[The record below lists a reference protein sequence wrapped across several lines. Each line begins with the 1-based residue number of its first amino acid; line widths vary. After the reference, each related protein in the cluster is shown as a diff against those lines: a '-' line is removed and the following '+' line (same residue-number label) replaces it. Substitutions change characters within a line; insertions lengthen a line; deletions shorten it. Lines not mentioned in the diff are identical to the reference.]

1 MFKLND
7 SQIDEN
13 QEPFLTVFSPNF
25 NNEKYISETIE
36 SIINQTYSNFE
47 YLIIDD
53 GSTDSS
59 WEIIQKYA
67 KKDKRIKILRNEKN
81 LGIVKTR
88 NKGLK
93 ERLSKSKYFA
103 IIDSDDVSELN
114 RLRIQVEFLEKHQ
127 DHGLVGSN
135 INIIDEDSNIVG
147 FRQYPLIDNK
157 IRKKITRS
165 NPITQS
171 SVVIRTKVINQV
183 GLYDEK
189 WDVCQDY
196 DYWLRIGVNW
206 KLANIDEPLIKYRIS
221 KTQVKY
227 TNLKETILNTY
238 LIQKRAIAKYGY
250 RDNVFNKLYRIS
262 LKSFLLFPKLIYYIY
277 KIKFLKLKI
286 KN

>member
-1 MFKLND
+1 MKNK
-7 SQIDEN
+7 
-13 QEPFLTVFSPNF
+13 PFVTVFTPNY
-25 NNEKYISETIE
+25 NSSRYISETIE

-53 GSTDSS
+53 GSTDNS

-93 ERLSKSKYFA
+93 ERAPKSKYFA
-103 IIDSDDVSELN
+103 IIDSDDISKLN
-114 RLRIQVEFLEKHQ
+114 RLRIQVEFLEKNQ
-127 DHGLVGSN
+127 DYGLVGSN
-135 INIIDEDSNIVG
+135 ICIIDEDSNLVG
-147 FRQYPLIDNK
+147 FRQYPSTDNE
-157 IRKKITRS
+157 IRKKITRF
-165 NPITQS
+165 NPFTQS
-171 SVVIRTKVINQV
+171 SVVIRTMAINQV

-206 KLANIDEPLIKYRIS
+206 KLANIDKPLIKYRIS
-221 KTQVKY
+221 KTQVKF
-227 TNLKETILNTY
+227 TNLKESIKNTY

-250 RDNVFNKLYRIS
+250 RDNVFNKLLRVS
-262 LKSFLLFPKLIYYIY
+262 LKSFLLFPKLLYYIY
-277 KIKFLKLKI
+277 IIGFLKLKI
-286 KN
+286 KIY